1 MAPRPYFPNLDGLR
15 TVACLAVFLI
25 HSFINLPSP
34 EVQSTAAYRYG
45 LNAFSVGHVGV
56 NFFFVLSGFLITYLL
71 LDEEKNWGRYNIP
84 AFYRRRI
91 VRIWPLYYACVA
103 FGFLVMPVL
112 KAKMGQEW
120 NELANPW
127 WYVTFLAN
135 VAVFFDGSEA
145 AAFNLNVLWSVAIE
159 EQFYLFWPL
168 LLLLFRRAR
177 PVLFILLIVFS
188 LAFRYLYRFDGDRLY
203 QHTFSVLSD
212 LVMGGGAAW
221 LAFYRPN
228 FRAWVSNWSRL
239 AIVAGYVVG
248 ISLILAQEHVLVGPV
263 LLTGRRVVLGLFF
276 VFVILEQN
284 YATESFYKMSHNRF
298 LTYWGTFTYGFY
310 CLHPIGL
317 QIALIGVRRFWP
329 GPEDLSFVLI
339 YSTIAL
345 LVSAAMA
352 WVSYRFF
359 ETPFLRLKGRS
370 RTATP
375 IPSAAEPILAPASV
389 ASEK

>member
-1 MAPRPYFPNLDGLR
+1 MTPRPYFPNLDGLR

-34 EVQSTAAYRYG
+34 EVQSSSAYRYG
-45 LNAFSVGHVGV
+45 LNALSTAHVGV

-71 LDEEKNWGRYNIP
+71 LDEEHNWGRYDIT

-103 FGFLVMPVL
+103 FGFLVLPWL
-112 KAKMGQEW
+112 KSKAGQEW
-120 NELANPW
+120 QEEANPW
-127 WYVTFLAN
+127 YFVTFLAN
-135 VAVFFDGSEA
+135 MALVNDVDGK
-145 AAFNLNVLWSVAIE
+145 AFNLTVLWSVAIE

-168 LLLLFRRAR
+168 LLLLFRKVR
-177 PVLFILLIVFS
+177 PVLFLLLIVFS
-188 LAFRYLYRFDGDRLY
+188 LAFRYFNRLDSDALY

-221 LAFYRPN
+221 LAFHRAS
-228 FRAWVSNWSRL
+228 FREWISTWSRL
-239 AIVAGYVVG
+239 AIVVGYMVG
-248 ISLILAQEHVLVGPV
+248 IMLILAQEHVLVGPV

-284 YATESFYKMSHNRF
+284 YATESFYKMSRNRF

-317 QIALIGVRRFWP
+317 QIALIAVRRFWP
-329 GPEDLSFVLI
+329 GPEDLTFVLI

-345 LVSAAMA
+345 LVSAVMA
-352 WVSYRFF
+352 WGSYRYF

-389 ASEK
+389 AGEK